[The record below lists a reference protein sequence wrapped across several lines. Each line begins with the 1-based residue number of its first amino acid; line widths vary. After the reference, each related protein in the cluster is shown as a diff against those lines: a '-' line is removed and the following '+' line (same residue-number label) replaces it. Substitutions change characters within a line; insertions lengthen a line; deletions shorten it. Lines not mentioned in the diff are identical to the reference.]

1 MTRHGASDV
10 GRIWRLLLDH
20 KGVLAGAALASL
32 FASLLL
38 AGAVSLLK
46 PLFQELGGGAVP
58 GASAVAVVPGSS
70 ESLVPGWALEFRERV
85 EWVVLPLRE
94 WLFARGYIRIPL
106 AITVLYLLKCAL
118 DFFSAYSMQRVGL
131 RIVAD
136 LRRRLYEKAISQ
148 SDEFYRVHGV
158 AEMQSRVMS
167 DVTRLQSIV
176 GQNLGQALQSIPL
189 VIVML
194 GLSFAGSWQI
204 ALVTLVTI
212 PLFAYGAARFGK
224 RVKNA
229 TRRSQE
235 QAARLSA
242 LIAETLM
249 ARRVVHAF
257 GGVEHELSRFRSTLE
272 AMLRQDLKVARV
284 LALTPSAM
292 ELLGTLVGMGLV
304 IYAGWLVHAG
314 RVSGG
319 DLARSLVA
327 LLVVFNNVRK
337 LSSLNNA
344 VQQASAAARRVHE
357 VLDAPVA
364 VVDRPGATDLPPF
377 SREIR
382 FEEVHFTY
390 GRGPV
395 LNGVSIEIRAGQVHA
410 LVGPSGSGKSTLAAL
425 LPRFADPTAGG
436 VRIDDHDLRDVTLRS
451 LRDQLTLVTQET
463 HLFDDTIVAN
473 IAYARPGASLEQV
486 RAAARAA
493 QAEEFILELPQGYDT
508 PLGERGGGLSS
519 GQRQRLAIARAFLKN
534 APILILDEAT
544 SQLDAASERKVQAAL
559 DALLEGRTALIIAHR
574 LNTIVGADRIHVL
587 EQGRLAES
595 GTHAELMA
603 RGGLYTRMFSLQAD
617 AAEVIEEVGE
627 RDERGAGE
635 PTAFPRGPRS
645 SP

>member
-1 MTRHGASDV
+1 MTRRGPSDV
-10 GRIWRLLLDH
+10 GRVWRLLLEY
-20 KGVLAGAALASL
+20 KGTLVGAALASL
-32 FASLLL
+32 IASLLL

-46 PLFQELGGGAVP
+46 PLFQELGGGSAGAATVVAPVP
-58 GASAVAVVPGSS
+58 DAGD
-70 ESLVPGWALEFRERV
+70 SLVPGWARDLQVRV
-85 EWVVLPLRE
+85 TRVLLPLRE
-94 WLFARGYIRIPL
+94 WLFAKGYLRIPL
-106 AITVLYLLKCAL
+106 AITVLYLLKCLL
-118 DFFSAYSMQRVGL
+118 DFFSAFSMQRVGL

-136 LRRRLYEKAISQ
+136 LRRKLYEKTISQ
-148 SDEFYRVHGV
+148 SDEFFRVHGV

-167 DVTRLQSIV
+167 DVNRLQSIV

-194 GLSFAGSWQI
+194 GLSFAGAWQI

-249 ARRVVHAF
+249 ARRVVQAF
-257 GGVEHELSRFRSTLE
+257 GGVGHELTRFRRTLE
-272 AMLRQDLKVARV
+272 AMLRQDMKVARV

-292 ELLGTLVGMGLV
+292 ELLGTLVGMALV
-304 IYAGWLVHAG
+304 AYAGWLVQAG

-319 DLARSLVA
+319 DLARSLIA

-337 LSSLNNA
+337 LSSLNNSL
-344 VQQASAAARRVHE
+344 QQASAAARRVHE
-357 VLDAPVA
+357 VLDAPVT
-364 VVDRPGATDLPPF
+364 VVDRPGAIDLPPF

-382 FEEVHFTY
+382 FENVHFTY

-395 LNGVSIEIRAGQVHA
+395 LNGVDLQLRAGEIHA

-425 LPRFADPTAGG
+425 LPRFADPTSGCVKVDG
-436 VRIDDHDLRDVTLRS
+436 NDLREVTLRS
-451 LRDQLTLVTQET
+451 LREQLTLVTQET
-463 HLFDDTIVAN
+463 HLFDDSVLAN
-473 IAYARPGASLEQV
+473 IAYARPGAGLHEVQ
-486 RAAARAA
+486 AAARAA
-493 QAEEFILELPQGYDT
+493 QAEEFILELPEGYGT

-574 LNTIVGADRIHVL
+574 LNTIVGAHRIHVL
-587 EQGRLAES
+587 EQGRIVES

-603 RGGLYTRMFSLQAD
+603 RGGLYARMYALQAQ
-617 AAEVIEEVGE
+617 AAEAVEEVRE
-627 RDERGAGE
+627 RAEKAAAR
-635 PTAFPRGPRS
+635 PTE
-645 SP
+645 SPPGTPTSP